1 MTSASIPQII
11 ESCGFCR
18 ADEVEELQTMKTGM
32 TNRSFSFRARGVRY
46 IIRIPGEGTE
56 RLINRSQEHDVYSV
70 IKPLGISE
78 DVHYFDPV
86 SGIKITSFLTGAQVC
101 RSDDWDEVGR
111 CIEALKKFHGE
122 KLRVGHAFDLWERIE
137 FYESLREG
145 EPSMYAD
152 YAETKRRVLS
162 LKGFID
168 AQPKTLSLCHIDS
181 VPDNFLF
188 VPGEGGREEIRL
200 IDWEYAGMQDP
211 HVDIAMFAVYAMYD
225 REHVD
230 ALIDAYFPEGCKN
243 EIRIKIYCYIAACG
257 LLWSN
262 WCEYKKSLGVEF
274 GEYSLRQ
281 YRYAKEYYRI
291 VKEELSQ
298 IKGAENHE

>member
-11 ESCGFCR
+11 ENCGFCR

-32 TNRSFSFRARGVRY
+32 TNRSFSFRARGARY

-122 KLRVGHAFDLWERIE
+122 KLRVGHGFDLWERIE

-211 HVDIAMFAVYAMYD
+211 HLDIAMFIIYAMYD
-225 REHVD
+225 REQSER
-230 ALIDAYFPEGCKN
+230 LINLYFDKGCDSLT
-243 EIRIKIYCYIAACG
+243 RMKIHCYIAVSG
-257 LLWSN
+257 LVWSN
-262 WCEYKKSLGVEF
+262 WCEFKHHCGVGF
-274 GEYSLRQ
+274 GEYAERQ
-281 YRYAKEYYRI
+281 YDYAREYSELFF
-291 VKEELSQ
+291 EEYAREL
-298 IKGAENHE
+298 GEAYV